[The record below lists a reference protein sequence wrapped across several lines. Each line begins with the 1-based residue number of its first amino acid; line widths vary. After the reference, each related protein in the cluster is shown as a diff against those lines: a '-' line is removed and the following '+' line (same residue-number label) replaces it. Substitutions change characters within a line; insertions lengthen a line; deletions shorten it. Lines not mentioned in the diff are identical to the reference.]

1 MLKLPQIST
10 PIPNFTYS
18 VNSQNTSVHLELLF
32 TYSKYSKVSVD
43 LHTDSN
49 FPTVQDIIS
58 RLSYLLQLAK
68 SNVNVIFKIDAKRNY
83 LSYSIPK
90 KAMAS
95 ANIVILQFTAY
106 NYILS

>member
-10 PIPNFTYS
+10 LISNFTYS
-18 VNSQNTSVHLELLF
+18 VNSQNSSVHLELLF
-32 TYSKYSKVSVD
+32 THSKYSKASID

-49 FPTVQDIIS
+49 FPTTQNIIS
-58 RLSYLLQLAK
+58 RVQYLLQLAQSK
-68 SNVNVIFKIDAKRNY
+68 DKVIFRFDAKRNY

-90 KAMAS
+90 KAMNMAS
-95 ANIVILQFTAY
+95 IVILQFTAN